1 MKLTKSQQRT
11 AKKLAFPVI
20 AMMMLTT
27 MMALAAA
34 QRSHPHRAIPA
45 AASR

>member
-1 MKLTKSQQRT
+1 MKLTKSQQRA

-27 MMALAAA
+27 MMAIASAAT
-34 QRSHPHRAIPA
+34 H
-45 AASR
+45 

>member
-1 MKLTKSQQRT
+1 MKLTKAQQRT

-27 MMALAAA
+27 MMALASA
-34 QRSHPHRAIPA
+34 QRAHPQHQPA
-45 AASR
+45 PAASR

>member
-1 MKLTKSQQRT
+1 MKLSNSQHRT

-20 AMMMLTT
+20 AMLMLTT
-27 MMALAAA
+27 MMALASA
-34 QRSHPHRAIPA
+34 QRSHVHRSVPA

>member
-1 MKLTKSQQRT
+1 MKLTKPQQRT

-27 MMALAAA
+27 MMALASA
-34 QRSHPHRAIPA
+34 QRAQPQRPA
-45 AASR
+45 SALLAP